1 MDFGGIHAIFFFL
14 ELGARSPFLESLPD
28 PNGLVFYG
36 WPHVLFLTCFIFL
49 FSSFTFRIGTCPW
62 RLYPVPMPFFFFFC
76 QYCAYSI
83 YLFKIGILDFKDSS
97 PMGFIGFWI
106 WWPNDD
112 PNLSMFKSFLV
123 VIIKITVS
131 DWYTHCRLFAHF
143 HEYVNRR
150 LSLHWTCLNIDTVV
164 KLSSL

>member
-1 MDFGGIHAIFFFL
+1 MTSCTFFNMFYFSFFFFYI
-14 ELGARSPFLESLPD
+14 SDWYMSLK
-28 PNGLVFYG
+28 V
-36 WPHVLFLTCFIFL
+36 
-49 FSSFTFRIGTCPW
+49 
-62 RLYPVPMPFFFFFC
+62 VPSTHAFFFFFC